1 MSLSGSMSYMVIVIS
16 GTTPAVTSAPEPKRV
31 PQFYEEVWFIV
42 LMILLGVLLLLVI
55 FGCCVRHCGHRNPY
69 IRERLPLQGKLQ
81 RKSDQ
86 PLTFCVDANDGSLF
100 AMVRPEFFIS

>member
-1 MSLSGSMSYMVIVIS
+1 M
-16 GTTPAVTSAPEPKRV
+16 TKTPEPKAG

-42 LMILLGVLLLLVI
+42 LVILLGVLLLLVI
-55 FGCCVRHCGHRNPY
+55 CGCCVRHCGHRHPY

-100 AMVRPEFFIS
+100 AMVIIITGIFDIAPDKVIN